1 MRLKTKILSHFYNVK
16 TDFDYAQSDSHSERS
31 RTVKMYIVRIIAIFV
46 IVFFTGIAVQA
57 QQIKATA
64 RLDSTN
70 ILIGDQINLILEIDH
85 PKDAK
90 VGFPNIADSLGHI
103 EVLKKSI
110 SDTLELADKAWQKQ
124 VLKYTITCFDSGY
137 YTIDP
142 QWFTVTQNGNTDSVQ
157 TNPVFLQVHTMQIDT
172 TRGLTD
178 IKMPYSAPV
187 TLKEVTP
194 YILGV
199 LLTGAILFLLLYS
212 IKRKKKNQPLF
223 KMPEK
228 PREPAHIIALREL
241 DRIKN
246 EKLWQKEKPKQYYSE
261 VTDVIRTYIE
271 DRFEIRAM
279 EQTTDEIMDSF
290 RYRKDLL
297 GEKSMGNLSQILT
310 LADLVKFAKY
320 HPLPDD
326 DNQTLVNSYFFINDT
341 KKEELKKP
349 EAPVKSEENTE
360 EVNKK

>member
-1 MRLKTKILSHFYNVK
+1 MKLKQNIILLFA
-16 TDFDYAQSDSHSERS
+16 FLFA
-31 RTVKMYIVRIIAIFV
+31 AF
-46 IVFFTGIAVQA
+46 AVQA

-70 ILIGDQINLILEIDH
+70 ILLGDQVNLILEIEH

-90 VGFPNIADSLGHI
+90 VGFPNITDSLGHI
-103 EVLKKSI
+103 EVLKKTI

-124 VLKYTITCFDSGY
+124 LLQYTITCFDSGY
-137 YTIDP
+137 YIIDP

-178 IKMPYSAPV
+178 IKIPYGAPV

-199 LLTGAILFLLLYS
+199 LLVGAIIFLLLYS

-223 KMPEK
+223 KLPEK
-228 PREPAHIIALREL
+228 PKEPAHIIALREL

-246 EKLWQKEKPKQYYSE
+246 EKLWQKDKSKQYYSE

-326 DNQTLVNSYFFINDT
+326 DNLTLVNSYFFINDT

-349 EAPVKSEENTE
+349 EAPAKSEDNTE
-360 EVNKK
+360 EANKN

>member
-1 MRLKTKILSHFYNVK
+1 MKLKQNIISTFLLKPQFDFAHCDSQTERRRSLKFITSIVILIS
-16 TDFDYAQSDSHSERS
+16 
-31 RTVKMYIVRIIAIFV
+31 IFV
-46 IVFFTGIAVQA
+46 WVEQSAA

-70 ILIGDQINLILEIDH
+70 ILLGDQVNLILEIEH

-90 VGFPNIADSLGHI
+90 VGFPNITDSLGHI
-103 EVLKKSI
+103 EVLKKTI

-124 VLKYTITCFDSGY
+124 LLQYTITCFDSGY
-137 YTIDP
+137 YIIDP

-178 IKMPYSAPV
+178 IKIPYGAPV

-199 LLTGAILFLLLYS
+199 LLVGAIIFLLLYS

-228 PREPAHIIALREL
+228 PKEPAHIIALREL

-246 EKLWQKEKPKQYYSE
+246 EKISQKDKTKQYYSE
-261 VTDVIRTYIE
+261 VTDVLRNYIE
-271 DRFEIRAM
+271 ERFEIRAM
-279 EQTTDEIMDSF
+279 EETTDEILANF
-290 RYRKDLL
+290 RYRRDLL
-297 GEKSMGNLSQILT
+297 NEKSLTNLSQILS

-320 HPLPDD
+320 KTLPDD
-326 DNQTLVNSYFFINDT
+326 DNLTLVNSYFFVNDT
-341 KKEELKKP
+341 KKEEPRKP
-349 EAPVKSEENTE
+349 EITEKSEENST
-360 EVNKK
+360 EVNSK